1 MILRTKRKIIK
12 DPHGYSVG
20 KITSKNGKGFHSTT
34 ESFESVK
41 SFCESAWLDGFTVYA
56 QKMYVESVNPDDGR
70 TATPPTTST
79 EPVNPDLQGTDRRA
93 PSSNNDKEK
102 KAKSWWES
110 LSEKEKKW
118 IKGALIAAGT
128 GVTLAAAY
136 KMYKSSHENDDPK
149 VQKAYSEAFM
159 DGFDYYTEKYF
170 SC

>member
-1 MILRTKRKIIK
+1 MILRTKRKIIA
-12 DPHGYSVG
+12 DDDGYSVG

-56 QKMYVESVNPDDGR
+56 QKMYVEGVNPDDGR
-70 TATPPTTST
+70 AATPPAPPT
-79 EPVNPDLQGTDRRA
+79 EPANSDLQGTDRRA

-118 IKGALIAAGT
+118 IKGALITAGT

-159 DGFDYYTEKYF
+159 DGFGYYTEKYF